1 VASVR
6 ANQIAQQMAAMGELG
21 PAALF
26 GRSAKALTAQFNNVF
41 CSSNLSIA
49 RLL

>member
-1 VASVR
+1 MASVR
-6 ANQIAQQMAAMGELG
+6 ANQIAQQMSHWENWGRQPL
-21 PAALF
+21 L
-26 GRSAKALTAQFNNVF
+26 GRSAKALTAEFNNVF